1 MSTTIAQIRAGL
13 VTNIKTDASIAA
25 AFQVSAYMLG
35 DPTPPCIWIYPD
47 AVDYHEAMQSGLN
60 KQTFVVHA
68 FVGAAA
74 DEGAQLVL
82 DQLLAEKGAYSVRAA
97 VESDVTLGGIVD
109 DVTVISCTGYQVY
122 ESPHLGRSF
131 TAAQMLG
138 AQWMVEVVLTP

>member
-1 MSTTIAQIRAGL
+1 MSTTIAQIRAGIAANL
-13 VTNIKTDASIAA
+13 QTDTSIAA

-47 AVDYHEAMQSGLN
+47 AIDYHQAMQEGLT

-68 FVGAAA
+68 FVGAVA
-74 DEGAQLVL
+74 DEGAQIVL
-82 DQLLAEKGAYSVRAA
+82 DQLIAEKGAYSVRAA

-109 DVTVISCTGYQVY
+109 DVTVMSCTGYQVY
-122 ESPHLGRSF
+122 ESPHLGHSF
-131 TAAQMLG
+131 TAAQMIG